1 MNNKMSTKDFKL
13 FESLVKLPQ
22 KSLKKVLSSSL
33 RRNYKKVVET
43 PEYIYAVGDIPIALV
58 AHMDTVF
65 KSPPRNIYFD
75 TDKGVIWS
83 PEGLGADDRAGVFAI
98 LNILKKGYRPSVI
111 FTTDEEIGAVG
122 ATKMVMDMGEP
133 LSELKYIIQL
143 DRRGEKDCVF
153 YDCDNKEFVTYIED
167 FGFKEAMG
175 SFSDISMICPEWQ
188 ICGVNLSV
196 GYINEHTE
204 SEFLMTPILYSTI
217 EKVQK
222 MLEVNN
228 IPDFEYVEA
237 QYNFM
242 KYYNSIHDVKKD
254 EDYKEYEE
262 DFYDDYDYLRVRCH
276 KCGHYSYAYNMVP
289 VISKDGQETY
299 HYCIDCC
306 TLGVNWCD
314 ECYNAFEVDS
324 EKPSLL
330 CPICLAKKEKNV
342 VEVKANAV

>member
-1 MNNKMSTKDFKL
+1 MKNKMSTKDFKL

-83 PEGLGADDRAGVFAI
+83 PEGLSADDRAGVFAI

-122 ATKMVMDMGEP
+122 ATKMVMDIGEP

-153 YDCDNKEFVTYIED
+153 YDCDNKEFVTYIEN

-175 SFSDISMICPEWQ
+175 SFSDISMI
-188 ICGVNLSV
+188 LS
-196 GYINEHTE
+196 
-204 SEFLMTPILYSTI
+204 L
-217 EKVQK
+217 
-222 MLEVNN
+222 
-228 IPDFEYVEA
+228 
-237 QYNFM
+237 
-242 KYYNSIHDVKKD
+242 IH
-254 EDYKEYEE
+254 
-262 DFYDDYDYLRVRCH
+262 
-276 KCGHYSYAYNMVP
+276 
-289 VISKDGQETY
+289 I
-299 HYCIDCC
+299 
-306 TLGVNWCD
+306 
-314 ECYNAFEVDS
+314 
-324 EKPSLL
+324 
-330 CPICLAKKEKNV
+330 
-342 VEVKANAV
+342 